1 MSLEFHHWLPTRNV
15 WAADVSATLIAV
27 AGSIYAAV
35 RASRWWYALTVAEAL
50 MVLVLVLAL
59 GG

>member
-1 MSLEFHHWLPTRNV
+1 MVVRRRDFDPRR
-15 WAADVSATLIAV
+15 AR
-27 AGSIYAAV
+27 GSVYAAV
-35 RASRWWYALTVAEAL
+35 RASRWWFALTVVEAL